1 MFIPLGTDRPL
12 RRRTISTYVLIGL
25 SVVAYMVQLVTR
37 PPGGAG
43 THGHEVGEFTL
54 WGMLWPPGSDF
65 YAGVHHFRWWQFITH
80 QFLHADTWHIAGN
93 MLILY
98 VFGPNIEDRLGRV
111 WFVLFYLLGGVAAAT
126 AQLAYSHNPMLGAS
140 GSIACCTGA
149 YLVMFPRTQIKVL
162 YLLGFMLTR
171 ISAWW
176 FITFSICMDVGSQL
190 FGGVRL
196 PFGGGDN
203 VAHLAHLGGY
213 FYGAAIA
220 LLLLWLK
227 IVPREQY
234 DLFTVGRQAYR
245 RRQFRAAE
253 TDAQRR
259 MQEHWN
265 KPKNPHA
272 QEEADALAAA
282 RADVIAKINAG
293 DLPSAGMAYKKLADA
308 FGNYIGGTTLSRR
321 YQYDIA
327 NYFYSMKD
335 HTAAVYAYER
345 FLEAYPKDSEAPSIM
360 LLTGLIHARNFND
373 PIKAKQL
380 ISGAMKDL
388 DETSAGIARKELEAL
403 G

>member
-1 MFIPLGTDRPL
+1 MLIPLGTDRPL
-12 RRRTISTYVLIGL
+12 RRPTITTYLLIGL
-25 SVVAYMVQLVTR
+25 SVAAYVVQMTTR
-37 PPGGAG
+37 SPGAG
-43 THGHEVGEFTL
+43 KFDVGPFTL
-54 WGMLWPPGSDF
+54 WGMLWPPQADV
-65 YAGVHHFRWWQFITH
+65 YDGVHYFRWWQFITH
-80 QFLHADTWHIAGN
+80 QFLHADMWHIAGN

-111 WFVLFYLLGGVAAAT
+111 WFLLFYLLGGVAAAA
-126 AQLAYSHNPMLGAS
+126 AQLAYSHNPLLGAS

-149 YLVMFPRTQIKVL
+149 YLVMFPRTQIKVFF
-162 YLLGFMLTR
+162 LLGLGLTQ

-176 FITFSICMDVGSQL
+176 FITFSICMDIGSQL
-190 FGGVRL
+190 FGGMHL
-196 PFGGGDN
+196 PFSGGGN

-213 FYGAAIA
+213 AYGAMIA
-220 LLLLWLK
+220 LVLLWLK

-245 RRQFRAAE
+245 RRQIRAAQSE
-253 TDAQRR
+253 AQQR
-259 MQEHWN
+259 MHQHWN

-293 DLPSAGMAYKKLADA
+293 NLPAAGAAYKKLADT

-327 NYFYSMKD
+327 NYFYSVKD
-335 HTAAVYAYER
+335 HTAAIYAYER

-380 ISGAMKDL
+380 IAAAMKDL
-388 DETSAGIARKELEAL
+388 DESSAGIARKELEAL